1 MLPTNLAS
9 SVQNKSAKRK
19 VCGDSVKREQMWMT
33 AQKSEADFAVLL
45 PVPLTARA
53 FTCKKRPY
61 CNRLKDGFTA
71 FTWHCTALHQRQQCQ
86 VPAPGL
92 GWRCGDTGV
101 TLHSHSLSI
110 AQPLEVPCS
119 PNTAGW
125 KPTMS
130 ATPPCCNLLLCLP
143 HSLQGPTYETP
154 VIPVPALSTQ
164 SRQHARA
171 SPHTPH
177 SLVGS
182 VCIVPVI
189 AVPFGAIASRIFLPG
204 CCKAE
209 SLRLPDVQTHL
220 TRTLPRL
227 SLPGLCVGLFRLF
240 PPPSDC
246 FTPPHTHTHRA
257 PRGPGSRSHAGT
269 STPSAP
275 RGCASRRAPRLSGS
289 GSDRRWPLWGGAAR
303 GRRLAL
309 RPRAGGGSAEGR
321 REPRLTRRRRRR
333 QGEPRPAAR
342 SPPLDRSPAE
352 VAAPR
357 PCPPRRPSGA
367 CRAPAP
373 RTWLGCSA
381 CSEEAIFPGPAN
393 PCPPRRRYARPAAGS
408 TAGSTSRAP
417 HRRYATNALR
427 RGPGGLAL

>member
-1 MLPTNLAS
+1 
-9 SVQNKSAKRK
+9 
-19 VCGDSVKREQMWMT
+19 MT

-240 PPPSDC
+240 PPPIRLLYS
-246 FTPPHTHTHRA
+246 PPHTHTERPEARA
-257 PRGPGSRSHAGT
+257 AAPTREPPPPPPLEAALPAELRASAAPGATAG
-269 STPSAP
+269 
-275 RGCASRRAPRLSGS
+275 
-289 GSDRRWPLWGGAAR
+289 
-303 GRRLAL
+303 GRCEGER
-309 RPRAGGGSAEGR
+309 RAGGGWR
-321 REPRLTRRRRRR
+321 
-333 QGEPRPAAR
+333 
-342 SPPLDRSPAE
+342 
-352 VAAPR
+352 
-357 PCPPRRPSGA
+357 
-367 CRAPAP
+367 
-373 RTWLGCSA
+373 
-381 CSEEAIFPGPAN
+381 
-393 PCPPRRRYARPAAGS
+393 
-408 TAGSTSRAP
+408 
-417 HRRYATNALR
+417 
-427 RGPGGLAL
+427 

>member
-1 MLPTNLAS
+1 
-9 SVQNKSAKRK
+9 
-19 VCGDSVKREQMWMT
+19 MT

-110 AQPLEVPCS
+110 AQPLEVPSS

-130 ATPPCCNLLLCLP
+130 ATPLCCNLLLCLP

-246 FTPPHTHTHRA
+246 FTPPPPHTQ
-257 PRGPGSRSHAGT
+257 
-269 STPSAP
+269 SAP
-275 RGCASRRAPRLSGS
+275 RPGQPLPRGNLHPLRPSRLRFPQSSAPQRLRERPPVAVVRGS
-289 GSDRRWPLWGGAAR
+289 GARAAVGAEAAR
-303 GRRLAL
+303 GGRERR
-309 RPRAGGGSAEGR
+309 G
-321 REPRLTRRRRRR
+321 
-333 QGEPRPAAR
+333 PA
-342 SPPLDRSPAE
+342 
-352 VAAPR
+352 
-357 PCPPRRPSGA
+357 
-367 CRAPAP
+367 RAPAH
-373 RTWLGCSA
+373 
-381 CSEEAIFPGPAN
+381 EEAPGTAGGAEARGPQPSPRPLPRGGGGAPALPAPPPERSVQSAGPAYLAGLLRLLRGGHL
-393 PCPPRRRYARPAAGS
+393 PR
-408 TAGSTSRAP
+408 
-417 HRRYATNALR
+417 
-427 RGPGGLAL
+427 PG